1 MYFSQNQ
8 LIKKNYDYYAFC
20 DQDDVWDSC
29 HTLRAIKKIE
39 KTSLNI
45 PALYCSRTNLID
57 KQGIK
62 IGKSKLFN
70 KKPSFNNA
78 LVQSIAGG
86 NTMVFNR
93 LAFDLLE
100 GVKSEKNFIPS
111 HDWMLYL
118 LVSGCG
124 GFIHYD
130 KRPSVNYRQHENN
143 AIGSNL
149 GIFNTL
155 KRVNLIYNGA
165 WTNWLDS
172 NYKILK
178 NTSELT
184 QENLCYLESFQRL
197 RKIDNIFIRLKEYS
211 RSTIYRQ
218 TLFGRFSILVALIIK
233 KL

>member
-1 MYFSQNQ
+1 
-8 LIKKNYDYYAFC
+8 
-20 DQDDVWDSC
+20 
-29 HTLRAIKKIE
+29 
-39 KTSLNI
+39 
-45 PALYCSRTNLID
+45 
-57 KQGIK
+57 
-62 IGKSKLFN
+62 
-70 KKPSFNNA
+70 
-78 LVQSIAGG
+78 
-86 NTMVFNR
+86 MVFNR